1 MLVPGKRMQPLY
13 PLSLLR
19 WVAVLFNN
27 DYHVWGKRLPSR
39 RKPEAARLTV
49 RVQATHRRTRKNYGV
64 QRLQEALS
72 DHGAFVGVRGQSDPC
87 AVNSV
92 FAAGGNGNIMLCV
105 TMKKYNEK

>member
-1 MLVPGKRMQPLY
+1 MLVPGKRTQPLY
-13 PLSLLR
+13 PISLLR

-72 DHGAFVGVRGQSDPC
+72 DHGVFVGVRP
-87 AVNSV
+87 
-92 FAAGGNGNIMLCV
+92 IRLLCRELGICCRR
-105 TMKKYNEK
+105 KRKYYALRNNEKI